1 MALLKDKQF
10 VCVGMRNSRLW
21 VIEISPS
28 LDDRPSLYK
37 TRPWKEE
44 QYAIFFSVDQDFLK
58 VESKSVLLC
67 TFKDILN
74 GKFNKHLQPSS
85 TVPEWRAK
93 ENDLRLLLTNGR
105 IIKYVK

>member
-10 VCVGMRNSRLW
+10 VCVGMRNSRFW

-28 LDDRPSLYK
+28 LDGCPSLYK
-37 TRPWKEE
+37 ARPWKEE
-44 QYAIFFSVDQDFLK
+44 QYAVFSVDQDFLK